1 MTRACS
7 FCEVTSVRITQLKS
21 ETESCTFKLVIVA
34 KEMIGMPILGTEH
47 VDGIVEVFDAGQLLQ
62 PRLDLLD
69 EEVLE
74 SLDAWSVIVELQL
87 IISLKTL

>member
-1 MTRACS
+1 
-7 FCEVTSVRITQLKS
+7 
-21 ETESCTFKLVIVA
+21 
-34 KEMIGMPILGTEH
+34 
-47 VDGIVEVFDAGQLLQ
+47 LQ

-87 IISLKTL
+87 IISVKSL